1 MDARHE
7 EDQTDVTITSPKRLG
22 ALALVAAV
30 ALGACSSS
38 GASSAPSSAPTAAPP
53 STAAS
58 APASAGASS
67 GSMTAPEPGSADV
80 TLQGAGATF
89 PAPLYNVW
97 FETYTAK
104 YPQVQFNY
112 QANGSGAGIK
122 AITEQT
128 VDFGASDAA
137 MKDEEIAALKAGTKL
152 LHVPTALGAVVVI
165 FNLPGVDKLQLDSQ
179 NVADIF
185 LGTITKWND
194 PKIAANN
201 AGVTLPDQ
209 AINVV
214 HRSDGS
220 GTTNAFTTYLDTVS
234 PDWHTK
240 VGAGKEVKWP
250 VGQGAQG
257 NDGVAAAVK
266 AAPGAVGYVE
276 LQYAT
281 QAKLASA
288 LLKNADGQFVAGST
302 DGVTAAAE
310 AIAANFPA
318 DARQA
323 PIINGAGPTTYPIAS
338 YTYILLYVDQTD
350 KDKGQDLVVVPGL
363 GPDRRP
369 GAGSRA
375 RLRPAA
381 QARPGEGARLA
392 PHHHLGGS
400 ADLALIPISAI
411 RSPDP
416 TAPRRRVIAHRSTWR
431 PPS

>member
-1 MDARHE
+1 M
-7 EDQTDVTITSPKRLG
+7 TITTPKRLG
-22 ALALVAAV
+22 ALAFATAI
-30 ALGACSSS
+30 AIGACSSS
-38 GASSAPSSAPTAAPP
+38 GSSSAPSSAPTAAAP
-53 STAAS
+53 ST
-58 APASAGASS
+58 APASAGAPSS
-67 GSMTAPEPGSADV
+67 AAASSATTTAPEPASASV

-97 FETYTAK
+97 FETYTGK

-112 QANGSGAGIK
+112 TANGSGAGIK

-137 MKDEEIAALKAGTKL
+137 MKDEEIAALKAGAKL
-152 LHVPTALGAVVVI
+152 LHVPTALGAVVVTY
-165 FNLPGVDKLQLDSQ
+165 NLPGVDKLQLDSQ

-250 VGQGAQG
+250 TGQGAQG

-266 AAPGAVGYVE
+266 SAPGAVGYVE

-281 QAKLASA
+281 QAKLTSA
-288 LLKNADGQFVAGST
+288 LLKNADGQFVPGST

-310 AIAANFPA
+310 AIAADFPA
-318 DARQA
+318 DARQK

-350 KDKGQDLVVVPGL
+350 KDKGQDLVAFLAWALTDG
-363 GPDRRP
+363 
-369 GAGSRA
+369 
-375 RLRPAA
+375 
-381 QARPGEGARLA
+381 QAME
-392 PHHHLGGS
+392 
-400 ADLALIPISAI
+400 ADLGYAPLPKPVQDKAIASLHTITSGGAPIW
-411 RSPDP
+411 P
-416 TAPRRRVIAHRSTWR
+416 
-431 PPS
+431 